1 MLLLRDPDL
10 QYKVFA
16 QIPIFIHG
24 GRQDPAI
31 TELHGQNY
39 QRKIFI
45 LKNGEYKGEQNAE

>member
-1 MLLLRDPDL
+1 MLLLREPDP